1 MELIWVFQI
10 LLCALV
16 ASSCARPKQDEI
28 SNTNRLDQ
36 PLTDPELRRTL
47 LRVFAES
54 LKAAAEAGIQA
65 AKKGA
70 CLLMPFKRESCK

>member
-1 MELIWVFQI
+1 LFQI
-10 LLCALV
+10 LVCALV

-70 CLLMPFKRESCK
+70 ANFLYCFLTEKAAKL